1 MIMNR
6 FFHAALLAALVATP
20 TAFAQADERV
30 PPVANDLVRK
40 ECGECH
46 MAFQPAF
53 LPARSWNRMMNEL
66 ADHFGEDAS
75 LPADKVAAIR
85 AYLTA
90 NAADAAPGKL
100 TRKYLRRI
108 GPDETPQ
115 RITDNPEFARE
126 HRFPERVWK
135 NPKVVTKSNCPAC
148 HTRAER
154 GDYDDD

>member
-1 MIMNR
+1 MNKI
-6 FFHAALLAALVATP
+6 FFAAALASLVATP
-20 TAFAQADERV
+20 VTFAGADERV

-46 MAFQPAF
+46 MVFQPAF

-66 ADHFGEDAS
+66 ADHFGEDAA
-75 LPADKVAAIR
+75 LPADKIEAIR

-100 TRKYLRRI
+100 ARKYLRRI
-108 GPDETPQ
+108 APGETPQ

-126 HRFPERVWK
+126 HRLSERVWK
-135 NPKVVTKSNCPAC
+135 DPKVVTKSNCPAC
-148 HTRAER
+148 HRRAER

>member
-1 MIMNR
+1 MTMTKI
-6 FFHAALLAALVATP
+6 FFAAALAALAATS
-20 TAFAQADERV
+20 AAVADERV

-53 LPARSWNRMMNEL
+53 LPVRSWSRMMNEL

-75 LPADKVAAIR
+75 LPADKGAAIR

-100 TRKYLRRI
+100 ARKYLRRI
-108 GPDETPQ
+108 GP
-115 RITDNPEFARE
+115 R
-126 HRFPERVWK
+126 
-135 NPKVVTKSNCPAC
+135 
-148 HTRAER
+148 
-154 GDYDDD
+154 

>member
-1 MIMNR
+1 MTMNKI
-6 FFHAALLAALVATP
+6 FFAAALAVLA
-20 TAFAQADERV
+20 TAPSVFADERV
-30 PPVANDLVRK
+30 PPVVDDLVRK

-53 LPARSWNRMMNEL
+53 LPVRSWNRMMNEL

-100 TRKYLRRI
+100 ARKYLRRI
-108 GPDETPQ
+108 GPNDAPQ

-135 NPKVVTKSNCPAC
+135 DPKVVTKSNCPAC
-148 HTRAER
+148 HQRAER